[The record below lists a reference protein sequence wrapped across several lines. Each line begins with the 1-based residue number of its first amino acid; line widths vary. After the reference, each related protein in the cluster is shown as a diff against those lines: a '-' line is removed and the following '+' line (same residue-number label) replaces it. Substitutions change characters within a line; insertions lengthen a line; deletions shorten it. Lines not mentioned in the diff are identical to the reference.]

1 MRGRSSAGHRV
12 PNMAAFAGHVSP
24 CCRLWTHN
32 SSHGRLH
39 SLRMSTHFLCVEVP
53 PRSSRS
59 LLEITARLPAAPHR
73 TRRSPAPLLSSHPRT
88 HPGPLAARPRRL
100 SSSLPLSHWRSHA
113 CPSRPLAALA
123 GSLSLSPS
131 SDLAVPLSPSRRA
144 SPSPSPPPR
153 AAPCATRRSSA
164 SRSGTGGAPAPAAG
178 GVCGAR
184 CPGALRF

>member
-59 LLEITARLPAAPHR
+59 LLEITARLPAATHRSSPHSPFPSSAPQLASPHSPR
-73 TRRSPAPLLSSHPRT
+73 PACRSSSSALVVSPSLS
-88 HPGPLAARPRRL
+88 LALSCMSVSPSRGSRRL
-100 SSSLPLSHWRSHA
+100 SLPLA
-113 CPSRPLAALA
+113 LVGSRRP
-123 GSLSLSPS
+123 SLSLSRPH
-131 SDLAVPLSPSRRA
+131 A
-144 SPSPSPPPR
+144 SPGCP
-153 AAPCATRRSSA
+153 AAPRQLCCPLMRVSAGAGRSSG
-164 SRSGTGGAPAPAAG
+164 SGT
-178 GVCGAR
+178 
-184 CPGALRF
+184 

>member
-88 HPGPLAARPRRL
+88 HPGPLACRSSSSALVVSPSLSLALSCMSVSPSRGSRRL
-100 SSSLPLSHWRSHA
+100 SLPLA
-113 CPSRPLAALA
+113 LVGSRRP
-123 GSLSLSPS
+123 SLSLSRPH
-131 SDLAVPLSPSRRA
+131 A
-144 SPSPSPPPR
+144 SPGCP
-153 AAPCATRRSSA
+153 AAPRQLCCPLMRVSAGAGRSSG
-164 SRSGTGGAPAPAAG
+164 SGT
-178 GVCGAR
+178 
-184 CPGALRF
+184 

>member
-39 SLRMSTHFLCVEVP
+39 SLRMSTHFCASRS
-53 PRSSRS
+53 PRDHRDHCSRS
-59 LLEITARLPAAPHR
+59 LPDCPPLLTAPHR

-88 HPGPLAARPRRL
+88 HPGPLAAHPRRL

-131 SDLAVPLSPSRRA
+131 SDLAVTLSPSRALMRL
-144 SPSPSPPPR
+144 R
-153 AAPCATRRSSA
+153 AALPPLGSCAVRSCGSA
-164 SRSGTGGAPAPAAG
+164 REH
-178 GVCGAR
+178 
-184 CPGALRF
+184 ALLAS

>member
-73 TRRSPAPLLSSHPRT
+73 TRRSSAPLLSSHPHT

-131 SDLAVPLSPSRRA
+131 SDLAVSLSPSRALMRL
-144 SPSPSPPPR
+144 R
-153 AAPCATRRSSA
+153 AALPPLPDARAAR
-164 SRSGTGGAPAPAAG
+164 GGAPAPAAG
-178 GVCGAR
+178 GVRCATHGAR
-184 CPGALRF
+184 VAGALRF